1 MALDK
6 ELAVYRRN
14 LKDWSSRS
22 GEFVLIRGEEVG
34 GFYTSYDDALQAGYE
49 KFGLESFF
57 VKQINVVEQADF
69 VTRFIEPCHS
79 SLAR

>member
-1 MALDK
+1 MALDR

-14 LKDWSSRS
+14 LKEWSSRS
-22 GEFVLIRGEEVG
+22 GQFVLIRGEDIC

-57 VKQINVVEQADF
+57 VKQINIVEQADCI
-69 VTRFIEPCHS
+69 TRFIEPCHS
-79 SLAR
+79 SLLK